1 MLSKLSTYG
10 NKKKLLIRKCPV
22 SKLIV
27 FIVFE
32 LAIRQLKLPAKCKQ
46 RYTNKVMKKAKYI

>member
-1 MLSKLSTYG
+1 MLNKLSTYG
-10 NKKKLLIRKCPV
+10 NKKKLLIRKCLL
-22 SKLIV
+22 SKITV

-32 LAIRQLKLPAKCKQ
+32 PAIRQLKLPAKCKQ

>member
-1 MLSKLSTYG
+1 MET
-10 NKKKLLIRKCPV
+10 KKKLLIRKCPV
-22 SKLIV
+22 SKITV